1 MLIFYLNVALK
12 NIFFCVSAP
21 TSSLS
26 TWTNW
31 TSKLFLNINVTSI
44 SVILNGSWSSDVG
57 PTYSKSLTVTCPLI
71 AFLLFWAPIGYRL
84 SLNVGC
90 SRLLNNK
97 MLTFANQTKQ
107 KRLVLISFKEIDED
121 GQWAMHL
128 MFASLPFCLNGML
141 LLLFKKKLKKYIY
154 QMPSEIHIWP
164 CLPKRWNTV

>member
-1 MLIFYLNVALK
+1 MGSFLTALKFYSAIKTTGSLFVFFFLSCLDWIRGPHMLIFYLNVALK

-71 AFLLFWAPIGYRL
+71 AFLLFWAPTGYRL

-90 SRLLNNK
+90 SRLVNNK
-97 MLTFANQTKQ
+97 MLTFANQTVQNRKDWFES
-107 KRLVLISFKEIDED
+107 V
-121 GQWAMHL
+121 
-128 MFASLPFCLNGML
+128 
-141 LLLFKKKLKKYIY
+141 LKK
-154 QMPSEIHIWP
+154 
-164 CLPKRWNTV
+164 